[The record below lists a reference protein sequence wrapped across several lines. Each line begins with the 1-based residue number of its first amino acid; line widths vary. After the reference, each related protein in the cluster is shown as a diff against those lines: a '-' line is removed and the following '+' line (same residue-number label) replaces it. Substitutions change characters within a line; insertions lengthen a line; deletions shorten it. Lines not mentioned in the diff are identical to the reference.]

1 MYLDFITNGV
11 PTNSHFPFVFLFY
24 LTACE
29 AASFE
34 QQKLSMHPYERKIYD

>member
-1 MYLDFITNGV
+1 MYLDFIQMEFLQI
-11 PTNSHFPFVFLFY
+11 HFPFVFLFH